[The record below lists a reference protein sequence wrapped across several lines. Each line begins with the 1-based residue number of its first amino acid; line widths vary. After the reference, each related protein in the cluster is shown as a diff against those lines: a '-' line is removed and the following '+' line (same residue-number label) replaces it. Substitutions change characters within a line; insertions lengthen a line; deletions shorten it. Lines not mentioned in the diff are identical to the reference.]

1 MKTSARGLTLAVPL
15 VTANLD
21 ILAETELLRP
31 SLVSGSEDSAPLRI
45 EPHGPGVVVDKRR
58 RPSPEDHA

>member
-45 EPHGPGVVVDKRR
+45 RTARAGGCCR
-58 RPSPEDHA
+58 